1 MNVFYLYTSVF
12 SLIKKDSI
20 KLPGWVSSG
29 TFKILGALY
38 LEEEKK
44 LKNRSSNS
52 KKNLGSLTY
61 PTKGPMA
68 AVA

>member
-29 TFKILGALY
+29 TFKILGALK
-38 LEEEKK
+38 LEEKK
-44 LKNRSSNS
+44 IKKIVLQTLK
-52 KKNLGSLTY
+52 KKLGSRTQQKVQWQL
-61 PTKGPMA
+61 
-68 AVA
+68 

>member
-1 MNVFYLYTSVF
+1 MFFYLYTSVF

-29 TFKILGALY
+29 TFKILGALK
-38 LEEEKK
+38 LEEKK

-52 KKNLGSLTY
+52 KKTTRISY